1 MNTAS
6 ELPRRRG
13 RPPKTPREYS
23 DTRELLLRAGVEAL
37 TEQGLSGTGLDG
49 LLKRVGVPKG
59 SFYHYFESKDAFG
72 RELIERYAHYFAVR
86 LDRWLLDESLP
97 PLKRIEAF
105 VDWAKDG
112 MLRHRFQ
119 RGCLVGNL
127 GQEIGLLPDG
137 YRIQL
142 EAALQDW
149 QQRLALCL
157 EQAQHAQALSAQAD
171 CSRLA
176 ECFWIGWEGAVM
188 RARLTQSTLPMSHF
202 FEFFL
207 QSLPR

>member
-1 MNTAS
+1 MNTP
-6 ELPRRRG
+6 LPRRRG
-13 RPPKTPREYS
+13 RPPKIPREYS

-49 LLKRVGVPKG
+49 LLKRVNVPKG

-72 RELIERYAHYFAVR
+72 RELIQRYTQYFADR
-86 LDRWLLDESLP
+86 LDHWLLDETLP
-97 PLKRIEAF
+97 PLKRLEAF
-105 VDWAKDG
+105 VDWAKEG
-112 MLRHRFQ
+112 MVRYQFQ

-127 GQEIGLLPDG
+127 GQEIGLLPDD
-137 YRIQL
+137 YRTPL
-142 EAALQDW
+142 EMALQDW

-157 EQAQHAQALSAQAD
+157 EKAKSTGDLSPQAD
-171 CSRLA
+171 SARLA

-188 RARLTQSTLPMSHF
+188 RARMTQSTQPMSHF

-207 QSLPR
+207 HSLPH